1 MIVYKSL
8 QEMRAVSRGRVGA
21 YELKETKGKNYLALN
36 DLVTSK
42 QRQIINTGNGV
53 YQAVEIFPEKHYAI
67 PEKEVLDAILD
78 KFKEKR
84 KYSESL
90 KKTLTE
96 KDIPFRDIVCKT
108 CGGRARHLEYS
119 TVVVVHGSNKEK
131 RQTDDTPK
139 DSKEQV

>member
-36 DLVTSK
+36 DLVSSK
-42 QRQIINTGNGV
+42 QRQIIYTGNGV
-53 YQAVEIFPEKHYAI
+53 YQAVELLPGKHYAI
-67 PEKEVLDAILD
+67 PEEEVLNAILD
-78 KFKEKR
+78 KFKAKR
-84 KYSESL
+84 KYSEAF

-96 KDIPFRDIVCKT
+96 NNIPFRDIMCKT

-119 TVVVVHGSNKEK
+119 TVVVVHGSNKAK

-139 DSKEQV
+139 DSEE